1 MKPMLALEEA
11 QERAFSLVSPMESET
26 IPVEE
31 AQNRHLAGDLLAR
44 RTQPQAN
51 LSAMDGYAIG
61 SADECK
67 GPWKLI
73 GESRAGTPF
82 DGVLGRG
89 ETVRIST
96 GAHVPAGADRILIQ
110 ENVEANGQDI
120 TCTHDFPVEGRHIRM
135 AGFDF
140 AAGDLVLPAGTA
152 MGSAQIALAITAGHA
167 DVTVAKCP
175 TVAVLD
181 SGDELAADPSTCG
194 PHQIPASNGAMI
206 AALVRSL
213 GCKTIRLGPVPDDLE
228 ALAEALA
235 KAEGADFLVTT
246 GGASVG
252 DHDLM
257 QPALE
262 QWGANLDFWKVTMKP
277 GKPVMVGKRGDQVIF
292 GLPGNPV
299 SSYVTA
305 FLFVLPALRK
315 AMNAAAPLPR
325 MSLIPAG
332 ESFPSAGSRREFL
345 RGIWDGQSVIRT
357 DSQDS
362 SALKAL
368 AAANCLVHRPAH
380 ATEVAAGEPV
390 PVFLLENG

>member
-1 MKPMLALEEA
+1 MKPMLTLEEA
-11 QERAFSLVSPMESET
+11 QERALSLVTSMDTET

-31 AQNRHLAGDLLAR
+31 SQGRYLADDLLAR
-44 RTQPQAN
+44 RTQPPAD

-61 SADECK
+61 SADQTK
-67 GPWKLI
+67 GPWTLV
-73 GESRAGTPF
+73 GESRAGAPF
-82 DGVLGRG
+82 DGSLSAG

-96 GAHVPAGADRILIQ
+96 GAHVPAGADRIVIQ
-110 ENVEANGQDI
+110 ENVEVNGRTI
-120 TCTHDFPVEGRHIRM
+120 TCTQDFPAKGRHIRL

-140 AAGDLVLPAGTA
+140 ATGDMVLPAGTA
-152 MGSAQIALAITAGHA
+152 MGAAQIALVITAGHA
-167 DVTVAKCP
+167 DVTVTKCP

-181 SGDELAADPSTCG
+181 SGDELTTDPANCG

-213 GCKTIRLGPVPDDLE
+213 GCTVIRLGPVPDDQL
-228 ALAEALA
+228 ALAQALE

-262 QWGANLDFWKVTMKP
+262 KWGAKLDFWKVAMKP
-277 GKPVMVGKRGDQVIF
+277 GKPVMVGKRGEQMIF

-305 FLFVLPALRK
+305 FLLVLPALRA
-315 AMNAAAPLPR
+315 AMRAAAPLPR
-325 MSLIPAG
+325 MAQLPAG
-332 ESFPSAGSRREFL
+332 EDLPAIGSRREFL
-345 RGIWDGQSVIRT
+345 RAIWDGSSVKRGS
-357 DSQDS
+357 SQDS
-362 SALKAL
+362 SALRAL
-368 AAANCLVHRPAH
+368 AGANCLVHRPAN
-380 ATEVAAGEPV
+380 ADETRAGELV

>member
-1 MKPMLALEEA
+1 MLALEEA
-11 QERAFSLVSPMESET
+11 QERVFSLVSTMGSET

-31 AQNRHLAGDLLAR
+31 SQGRYLVNDLLAV
-44 RTQPQAN
+44 RTQPPAN

-61 SADECK
+61 FADETK
-67 GPWKLI
+67 GPWTLV
-73 GESRAGTPF
+73 GESRAGTPYG
-82 DGVLGRG
+82 GVVNSG
-89 ETVRIST
+89 EAVRIST

-110 ENVEANGQDI
+110 ENVEANGPDI
-120 TCTHDFPVEGRHIRM
+120 TCAQDYPAQGRHIRF

-140 AAGDLVLPAGTA
+140 AAGDMVLPDGTA

-167 DVTVAKCP
+167 TVTVAKCP
-175 TVAVLD
+175 IVAVLD
-181 SGDELAADPSTCG
+181 SGDELVADPANCG

-213 GCKTIRLGPVPDDLE
+213 GCKVIRLGPVPDDRY
-228 ALAEALA
+228 ALAEALV

-262 QWGANLDFWKVTMKP
+262 KWGAYLDFWKVAMKP
-277 GKPVMVGKRGDQVIF
+277 GKPVMVGKRGDQMIF

-325 MSLIPAG
+325 MALIPAG
-332 ESFPSAGSRREFL
+332 ETLPGIGSRREFL
-345 RGIWDGQSVIRT
+345 RAIWDGQSVKPG

-362 SALKAL
+362 SALRAL
-368 AAANCLVHRPAH
+368 ATANCLVHRPAH
-380 ATEVAAGEPV
+380 AAEVLAGEPV